1 MKRHASDPRR
11 IWWCA
16 TGPLAFLPIHAAGI
30 YASGQDHTAEDCLSN
45 YAISSYIPTI
55 TTLVGRTKEVNQR
68 GPTKLLLI
76 SQPNTRGQK
85 PIPGV
90 KIEVDK
96 IFRNLTGR
104 GLEAKCL
111 EDSAATVDDVKK
123 MMESHSWIHFAC
135 HGSQNTQSALQST
148 FYLHDGELML
158 TEIIKKQLINADLA
172 FLSACQ
178 TSTGEE
184 KLSEEAVHLAGGML
198 AAGYRG
204 VVATMWSIMD
214 RYGPEIAVDFY
225 KYILNSAKT
234 SEGGNELNTDMA
246 AYALHY
252 ATGCI
257 RKKLGDS
264 ESGLLAWVPYV
275 HFGY

>member
-1 MKRHASDPRR
+1 
-11 IWWCA
+11 
-16 TGPLAFLPIHAAGI
+16 
-30 YASGQDHTAEDCLSN
+30 
-45 YAISSYIPTI
+45 
-55 TTLVGRTKEVNQR
+55 
-68 GPTKLLLI
+68 LI
-76 SQPNTRGQK
+76 SQPNTLRQTS
-85 PIPGV
+85 IPGA
-90 KIEVDK
+90 KTEVDD
-96 IFRNLTGR
+96 IFGNLTGR
-104 GLEAKCL
+104 GFEAKCL
-111 EDSAATVDDVKK
+111 EDSAATVDEVKK

-135 HGSQNTQSALQST
+135 HGSQNTESALQSA
-148 FYLHDGELML
+148 FYLHDGELLL
-158 TEIIKKQLINADLA
+158 TEIIKKQLYNADLA

-204 VVATMWSIMD
+204 VVATMWSITD
-214 RYGPEIAVDFY
+214 QYGPEIAVDFY
-225 KYILNSAKT
+225 KYILNSAKM
-234 SEGGNELNTDMA
+234 SEGGKELNSDMA

>member
-1 MKRHASDPRR
+1 LKRHPSDPRR
-11 IWWCA
+11 IWWCT

-30 YASGQDHTAEDCLSN
+30 YGQDHTAEDCLSN
-45 YAISSYIPTI
+45 YAISSYTPTI
-55 TTLVGRTKEVNQR
+55 TTLIGRTKGVKLDQR
-68 GPTKLLLI
+68 GPKKLLLI
-76 SQPNTRGQK
+76 SQPNTRRQT
-85 PIPGV
+85 PIPGA
-90 KIEVDK
+90 KIEVDE
-96 IFRNLTGR
+96 IFKNITGR
-104 GLEAKCL
+104 GFEATCL
-111 EDSAATVDDVKK
+111 EDSAATVDEVKK

-135 HGSQNTQSALQST
+135 HGSQNTEIALQSA
-148 FYLHDGELML
+148 FYLHDGEELML
-158 TEIIKKQLINADLA
+158 TEIIKKQLDNADLA

-204 VVATMWSIMD
+204 VVATMWSIKD
-214 RYGPEIAVDFY
+214 QYGPEIAVEFY
-225 KYILNSAKT
+225 KHILT
-234 SEGGNELNTDMA
+234 SEGGKELNSDMA